1 MEYIGNLWKKQS
13 SNPKAPF
20 ASGVVKVK
28 GEEIR
33 ITVWDNSHRKREG
46 RKDPDYSITLDEPRN
61 PASQPVSTPQLPR
74 KPDPAHAG
82 AWDYGEGKPAPNSF
96 TDDIPF

>member
-1 MEYIGNLWKKQS
+1 MEYIGNLWRKQS
-13 SNPKAPF
+13 ENPKAPF

-33 ITVWDNSHRKREG
+33 VTVWDNSHRKREG
-46 RKDPDYSITLDEPRN
+46 RKDPDYSITLDESRKPD
-61 PASQPVSTPQLPR
+61 SQPASTPQPPR
-74 KPDPAHAG
+74 KPEPEYASDPAEK
-82 AWDYGEGKPAPNSF
+82 DF